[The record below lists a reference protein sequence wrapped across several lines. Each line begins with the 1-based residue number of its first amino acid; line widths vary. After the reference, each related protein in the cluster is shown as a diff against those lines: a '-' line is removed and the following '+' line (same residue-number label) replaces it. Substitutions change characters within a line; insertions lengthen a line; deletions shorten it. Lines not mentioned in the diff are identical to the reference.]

1 MSMISICNQNVS
13 KKWQKF
19 DTLFVH
25 STMSEITGGGMT
37 DKFAAIEESD
47 YALKRMLTF
56 LEKDTIYIYMVG
68 E

>member
-1 MSMISICNQNVS
+1 
-13 KKWQKF
+13 
-19 DTLFVH
+19 
-25 STMSEITGGGMT
+25 MT